1 MKAAVFSMPK
11 RVTCENVPDPA
22 IRDPRDAIVRVAS
35 TAICGSDLHI
45 YNGLMP
51 QLGKQTLGHEFMG
64 VIEDVGSGV
73 TNLKKGDR
81 VVVPFPIACGECFNC
96 RHGVPVGC
104 ENSNPEKY
112 GVRGGVLKNK
122 GGGLFGYTDLYGGY
136 DGGQAEGVR
145 VPYADYGCRVVPEAL
160 SDDQALFLTD
170 ILPTGWAGN
179 DWANVGEGDTVA
191 VFGCGPVGLMA
202 QKCAWHRGAE
212 RVIGIDVVPYRLAM
226 ARDACGSETIDA
238 NERDAVDAVLEMTG
252 GHGADVCI
260 DAVGM
265 EPDRGVGA
273 KLKAAAHLERGSI
286 DVLDQ
291 ALEAVRRGGRVSVL
305 GVYGTSYDNFPLG
318 QWMDKGLQIKAG
330 QAPVHNYID
339 ELMALVADGKIVT
352 DDIITHHLPLDEVDK
367 GYEMFNNKKDDC
379 VKVVLRP

>member
-11 RVTCENVPDPA
+11 HVKCKDVPDPG
-22 IRDPRDAIVRVAS
+22 IKDSRDAIVRVTS

-51 QLGKQTLGHEFMG
+51 QLHKQTLGHEFMG
-64 VIEDVGSGV
+64 IIEDVGSGV
-73 TNLKKGDR
+73 NNLKKGDR
-81 VVVPFPIACGECFNC
+81 VVVPFPIACGDCFNC
-96 RHGVPVGC
+96 RHDVPVGC

-136 DGGQAEGVR
+136 DGGQAEAVR
-145 VPYADYGCRVVPEAL
+145 VPYADYGCRIVPEEI

-179 DWANVGEGDTVA
+179 DWAHVGEGDTVA

-202 QKCAWHRGAE
+202 QKCAWHRGAAQ
-212 RVIGIDVVPYRLAM
+212 VIGIDVVPYRLAM

-238 NERDAVDAVLEMTG
+238 NERDAVDAVLEATG

-265 EPDRGVGA
+265 EPDRGIGA
-273 KLKAAAHLERGSI
+273 KVKAAAHLERGSI
-286 DVLDQ
+286 KVLDQ
-291 ALEAVRRGGRVSVL
+291 AIAAVRRGGRVSVL
-305 GVYGTSYDNFPLG
+305 GVYGTAYDNFPLG
-318 QWMDKGLQIKAG
+318 QWMDKGIQITAG

-339 ELMALVADGKIVT
+339 ELMPLVAERKIVT

-367 GYEMFNNKKDDC
+367 GYEIFNNKKDNC

>member
-11 RVTCENVPDPA
+11 RVKCEDVPDPV
-22 IRDPRDAIVRVAS
+22 IEHPRDAIVRVTS

-64 VIEDVGSGV
+64 IIEDIGSGV
-73 TNLKKGDR
+73 RNLKKGDR

-96 RHGVPVGC
+96 RHQVPVGC

-112 GVRGGVLKNK
+112 GVRGDVLKNK

-136 DGGQAEGVR
+136 EGGQAEAVR
-145 VPYADYGCRVVPEAL
+145 VPYADFGCRIVPEEL

-179 DWANVGEGDTVA
+179 DWTHVGPDDTVV

-202 QKCAWHRGAE
+202 QKCARHRGAK

-226 ARDACGSETIDA
+226 AEKACGSETVDV
-238 NERDAVDAVLEMTG
+238 NDRDAVEAVIELTD

-265 EPDRGVGA
+265 EPDRGIGE
-273 KLKAAAHLERGSI
+273 KLKAAAHLERGSTEVI
-286 DVLDQ
+286 DN
-291 ALEAVRRGGRVSVL
+291 AIHAVRRGGRISVL
-305 GVYGTSYDNFPLG
+305 GIYGTAYDNFPLG
-318 QWMDKGLQIKAG
+318 QWMDKGIQITAG

-339 ELMALVADGKIVT
+339 ALMPLVADGSIVT
-352 DDIITHHLPLDEVDK
+352 DDIITHHLSLDDVDK
-367 GYEMFNNKKDDC
+367 GYEIFNNKKDDC

>member
-1 MKAAVFSMPK
+1 MKAAVFSIPK
-11 RVTCENVPDPA
+11 RVKYEDVPDA
-22 IRDPRDAIVRVAS
+22 TIEDSRDALVRVTS

-45 YNGLMP
+45 YNGLLP
-51 QLGKQTLGHEFMG
+51 QLRKQTLGHEFMG
-64 VIEDVGSGV
+64 IVEDVGSDV
-73 TNLKKGDR
+73 HKLKKGDR

-96 RHGVPVGC
+96 LHQVPVGC

-112 GVRGGVLKNK
+112 GVRGDILKNK

-136 DGGQAEGVR
+136 AGGQAEAVR
-145 VPYADYGCRVVPEAL
+145 VPYADYGCRVVPEEL
-160 SDDQALFLTD
+160 TDDQALFLTD

-179 DWANVGEGDTVA
+179 DWSHVGKDDTVV

-202 QKCAWHRGAE
+202 QKCARYRGAK
-212 RVIGIDVVPYRLAM
+212 RVIGIDVVPYRLEA
-226 ARDACGSETIDA
+226 AERTCGSETVDV
-238 NERDAVDAVLEMTG
+238 NGRDAVDAVLELTQ

-273 KLKAAAHLERGSI
+273 KLKAAAHMERGSMK
-286 DVLDQ
+286 VLDN
-291 ALEAVRRGGRVSVL
+291 AIHSVRRGGRVSVL

-318 QWMDKGLQIKAG
+318 QWMDKGIQITAG

-339 ELMALVADGKIVT
+339 KLMDLVANGDIVT
-352 DDIITHHLPLDEVDK
+352 NDIITHHMSLKEVDK
-367 GYEMFNNKKDDC
+367 AYDVFNSKKDNC